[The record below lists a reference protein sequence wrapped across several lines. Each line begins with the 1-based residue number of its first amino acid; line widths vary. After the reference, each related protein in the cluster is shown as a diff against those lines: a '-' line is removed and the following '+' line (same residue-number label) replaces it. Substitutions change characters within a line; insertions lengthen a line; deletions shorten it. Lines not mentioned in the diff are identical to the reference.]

1 MWKIVSISLG
11 VGSAQSGADN
21 FASYTKPKNET
32 NLSHSKT
39 LVEIE
44 TELINPFWLNLLV
57 NTFLKVPVSKNP

>member
-1 MWKIVSISLG
+1 MWKIVFISPG

-39 LVEIE
+39 LAEIE
-44 TELINPFWLNLLV
+44 TELN
-57 NTFLKVPVSKNP
+57 